1 MVKNYKGGVKM
12 GSLYWLM
19 YFMIGL
25 IVISVVAEILDQK
38 EERYGANQWK
48 KYIRKKRKKEDR

>member
-1 MVKNYKGGVKM
+1 M